1 MMLTQIDNRSEAGL
15 KRKIGMSK
23 MGIGFGLFLFLLVN
37 ELEIQSNYARTESFV
52 VSHYQESFTIDKLGQ
67 ILIVQGEI
75 YHEKTQRRIME
86 KLKNYTHQMGIEKIE
101 WRHRGRDSL

>member
-1 MMLTQIDNRSEAGL
+1 VAHKARLASSGWIFSPTAMPAQPAKCCRPC
-15 KRKIGMSK
+15 K
-23 MGIGFGLFLFLLVN
+23 
-37 ELEIQSNYARTESFV
+37 IQSNYNRAESFV
-52 VSHYQESFTIDKLGQ
+52 VSHYQKSFTIDKLGQ
-67 ILIVQGEI
+67 TLIVQGEI